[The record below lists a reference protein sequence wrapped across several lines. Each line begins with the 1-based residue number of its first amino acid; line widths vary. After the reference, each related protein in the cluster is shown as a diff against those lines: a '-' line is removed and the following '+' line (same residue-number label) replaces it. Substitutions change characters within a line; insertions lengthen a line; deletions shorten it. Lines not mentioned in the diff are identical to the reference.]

1 MRLADEVRIQLKG
14 MNPVER
20 ESAVRE
26 LREVIYEDA
35 YETIASRD
43 DVLACPRC
51 GSIGIVRKGHN
62 PDGSQRWQCRDC
74 RRTFSKTRDTL
85 IGRSKLPVAKWMMYV
100 ECFVDCLALR
110 TCASRCEVSLRT
122 AWLMRRRLLKC
133 LERYLPKFVA
143 GAGVS
148 VQLDETYLRESFKG
162 NHTKGKFVM
171 PRTARHRGASL
182 HKRGL
187 GREQICIMT
196 GVSDSDTAFAILSG
210 RGVISKQR
218 AIEAL
223 DGRILHGAH
232 VMADTAAAYPGAL
245 EALGTVF
252 EQVDAKSHRI
262 NRINTLH
269 SNLDGFLHGFKGVS
283 TKHLQS
289 YLTWFLWRRSFR
301 DDRND
306 SIIRQ
311 VDAQPCPGV
320 TRDWNGIMPP
330 YMEYW
335 AWRHRLQVHC
345 TYPILQ
351 GKGERHGEHAHHDHA
366 PRPRTQGPGHEG
378 AGAIG
383 AEHDRSRHHLPQ
395 SRSTRKRDAIRT

>member
-187 GREQICIMT
+187 GRGADLHHDRRERFRY
-196 GVSDSDTAFAILSG
+196 GVRHTERARRHLQTTRNRGVGRPDTARSARHGGHRGGLSGSIGGVGHRVRASGREVTSHQPDQHAPLEPRRVPSRIQGRVHEASAILSD
-210 RGVISKQR
+210 VVPV
-218 AIEAL
+218 A
-223 DGRILHGAH
+223 
-232 VMADTAAAYPGAL
+232 
-245 EALGTVF
+245 
-252 EQVDAKSHRI
+252 
-262 NRINTLH
+262 TL
-269 SNLDGFLHGFKGVS
+269 V
-283 TKHLQS
+283 
-289 YLTWFLWRRSFR
+289 
-301 DDRND
+301 
-306 SIIRQ
+306 
-311 VDAQPCPGV
+311 P
-320 TRDWNGIMPP
+320 
-330 YMEYW
+330 
-335 AWRHRLQVHC
+335 
-345 TYPILQ
+345 
-351 GKGERHGEHAHHDHA
+351 
-366 PRPRTQGPGHEG
+366 
-378 AGAIG
+378 
-383 AEHDRSRHHLPQ
+383 
-395 SRSTRKRDAIRT
+395 

>member
-1 MRLADEVRIQLKG
+1 MRLI
-14 MNPVER
+14 
-20 ESAVRE
+20 ES
-26 LREVIYEDA
+26 I
-35 YETIASRD
+35 SRH
-43 DVLACPRC
+43 LPRFHAAA
-51 GSIGIVRKGHN
+51 G
-62 PDGSQRWQCRDC
+62 
-74 RRTFSKTRDTL
+74 
-85 IGRSKLPVAKWMMYV
+85 
-100 ECFVDCLALR
+100 
-110 TCASRCEVSLRT
+110 CA
-122 AWLMRRRLLKC
+122 
-133 LERYLPKFVA
+133 
-143 GAGVS
+143 

-335 AWRHRLQVHC
+335 GMA
-345 TYPILQ
+345 
-351 GKGERHGEHAHHDHA
+351 A
-366 PRPRTQGPGHEG
+366 
-378 AGAIG
+378 
-383 AEHDRSRHHLPQ
+383 
-395 SRSTRKRDAIRT
+395 

>member
-162 NHTKGKFVM
+162 QPHQGQVRHAAYRSPSRSLPAQARAWQGADLHHDRRERFRYGVRHTERARRHLQTTRNRGVGR
-171 PRTARHRGASL
+171 PDTARSARHGGHRGGLSGSIGGVGHHVRAS
-182 HKRGL
+182 
-187 GREQICIMT
+187 GREVTSHQPDQHAPLEPRRVPSRIQ
-196 GVSDSDTAFAILSG
+196 GRVHEASAILSD
-210 RGVISKQR
+210 VVPV
-218 AIEAL
+218 A
-223 DGRILHGAH
+223 
-232 VMADTAAAYPGAL
+232 
-245 EALGTVF
+245 
-252 EQVDAKSHRI
+252 
-262 NRINTLH
+262 TL
-269 SNLDGFLHGFKGVS
+269 V
-283 TKHLQS
+283 
-289 YLTWFLWRRSFR
+289 
-301 DDRND
+301 
-306 SIIRQ
+306 
-311 VDAQPCPGV
+311 P
-320 TRDWNGIMPP
+320 
-330 YMEYW
+330 
-335 AWRHRLQVHC
+335 
-345 TYPILQ
+345 
-351 GKGERHGEHAHHDHA
+351 
-366 PRPRTQGPGHEG
+366 
-378 AGAIG
+378 
-383 AEHDRSRHHLPQ
+383 
-395 SRSTRKRDAIRT
+395 

>member
-1 MRLADEVRIQLKG
+1 MRLADAVRRQLRG
-14 MNPVER
+14 MNPLER
-20 ESAVRE
+20 ENAVRE

-35 YETIASRD
+35 YETIITRD
-43 DVLACPRC
+43 DDLACPRC
-51 GSIGIVRKGHN
+51 GSVAIVKKGHN

-74 RRTFSKTRDTL
+74 KRTFSQVRDTL

-100 ECFVDCLALR
+100 ECFVDCLPLR
-110 TCASRCEVSLRT
+110 ECAVRCEVSLRT

-133 LERYLPKFVA
+133 LERFLPKFVA
-143 GAGVS
+143 GAGMS

-162 NHTKGKFVM
+162 NHRKGKFVL
-171 PRTARHRGASL
+171 PRPARHRGGSL

-187 GREQICIMT
+187 SKEQICVMT
-196 GVSDSDTAFAILSG
+196 GVTDSNTAFAVLSG

-218 AIEAL
+218 AIESLA
-223 DGRILHGAH
+223 GRIGRGTH
-232 VMADTAAAYPGAL
+232 VMADEAAAYPGAM
-245 EALGTVF
+245 EALGAVF
-252 EQVDAKSHRI
+252 ERVDAKSHRI
-262 NRINTLH
+262 NRINTFH
-269 SNLDGFLHGFKGVS
+269 SNLDGFLAGFKGVS

-320 TRDWNGIMPP
+320 TRDWNGVTPP

-335 AWRHRLQVHC
+335 DMA
-345 TYPILQ
+345 
-351 GKGERHGEHAHHDHA
+351 A
-366 PRPRTQGPGHEG
+366 
-378 AGAIG
+378 
-383 AEHDRSRHHLPQ
+383 
-395 SRSTRKRDAIRT
+395 

>member
-35 YETIASRD
+35 YETIVSRD

-218 AIEAL
+218 GGLSGSIGGVGHRVRAS
-223 DGRILHGAH
+223 GRE
-232 VMADTAAAYPGAL
+232 VT
-245 EALGTVF
+245 
-252 EQVDAKSHRI
+252 SH
-262 NRINTLH
+262 
-269 SNLDGFLHGFKGVS
+269 
-283 TKHLQS
+283 
-289 YLTWFLWRRSFR
+289 
-301 DDRND
+301 
-306 SIIRQ
+306 
-311 VDAQPCPGV
+311 QP
-320 TRDWNGIMPP
+320 D
-330 YMEYW
+330 
-335 AWRHRLQVHC
+335 Q
-345 TYPILQ
+345 
-351 GKGERHGEHAHHDHA
+351 HA
-366 PRPRTQGPGHEG
+366 PLEPRRVPSRIQGRVHE
-378 AGAIG
+378 ASAILSDVVPV
-383 AEHDRSRHHLPQ
+383 ATLVP
-395 SRSTRKRDAIRT
+395 

>member
-289 YLTWFLWRRSFR
+289 YLTWFLLRRSFR

-335 AWRHRLQVHC
+335 GMA
-345 TYPILQ
+345 
-351 GKGERHGEHAHHDHA
+351 A
-366 PRPRTQGPGHEG
+366 
-378 AGAIG
+378 
-383 AEHDRSRHHLPQ
+383 
-395 SRSTRKRDAIRT
+395 

>member
-210 RGVISKQR
+210 RGVISKQTR
-218 AIEAL
+218 NRGV
-223 DGRILHGAH
+223 GRP
-232 VMADTAAAYPGAL
+232 DTA
-245 EALGTVF
+245 
-252 EQVDAKSHRI
+252 
-262 NRINTLH
+262 
-269 SNLDGFLHGFKGVS
+269 
-283 TKHLQS
+283 
-289 YLTWFLWRRSFR
+289 RS
-301 DDRND
+301 
-306 SIIRQ
+306 
-311 VDAQPCPGV
+311 A
-320 TRDWNGIMPP
+320 
-330 YMEYW
+330 
-335 AWRHRLQVHC
+335 
-345 TYPILQ
+345 
-351 GKGERHGEHAHHDHA
+351 RHGGHRGGLSGSIGGVGHRVRASGREVTSHQPDQHA
-366 PRPRTQGPGHEG
+366 PLEPRRVPSRIQGRVHE
-378 AGAIG
+378 ASAILSDVVPV
-383 AEHDRSRHHLPQ
+383 ATLVP
-395 SRSTRKRDAIRT
+395 